1 MLTEK
6 KGRHLLYFKKPYQVD
21 DNQTFSNSNF
31 RSPGYPHRWL
41 SKPISTEEKIQW
53 AEFVLKW
60 HQYMSPLKVYMAAS
74 IVANNLKSKTRRSPT
89 ILEKKSS
96 KLIDELVETATTST
110 SVPNNSTEENSRQD
124 LVHLLRVN

>member
-1 MLTEK
+1 MLSII
-6 KGRHLLYFKKPYQVD
+6 D
-21 DNQTFSNSNF
+21 NNQTFLNSNF

-41 SKPISTEEKIQW
+41 SKTLSTEEKIQW

-74 IVANNLKSKTRRSPT
+74 IVAKNLKSKTKRSPT
-89 ILEKKSS
+89 VLEKKSS
-96 KLIDELVETATTST
+96 KLIDELVETATAST
-110 SVPNNSTEENSRQD
+110 FVLNNSTEINSRQD

>member
-1 MLTEK
+1 MK
-6 KGRHLLYFKKPYQVD
+6 NLLE

-89 ILEKKSS
+89 VLEKKSS
-96 KLIDELVETATTST
+96 KLIDESLLVTTTSR
-110 SVPNNSTEENSRQD
+110 SVLNNSTENNSSQD
-124 LVHLLRVN
+124 LHLLRVN